1 LSFDNYAPDSWYAY
15 TIIEILVTI
24 YEGTDFYYIKDITI
38 IPYRES
44 KVNNKKRFFKIL
56 LQKRGKPRRKQC

>member
-1 LSFDNYAPDSWYAY
+1 MGIIFYFKKKSLSFDNYAPDSWYAY

-44 KVNNKKRFFKIL
+44 KVNNKKRFF
-56 LQKRGKPRRKQC
+56 